1 MVRLLILAYSLLIV
15 LSYFSARYV
24 QRKKPSQFSGNF
36 KKMRAST
43 FVVSRVGCI
52 YAAESI
58 FGVRVGYQRS
68 QHVARR
74 VRAARARGAARSV
87 LRMRRRTAFMN
98 SANDPSYAEMR
109 SLIEL
114 FQGLKLI

>member
-24 QRKKPSQFSGNF
+24 QRKKPGQFPGNF

-43 FVVSRVGCI
+43 FVVSRIGCI
-52 YAAESI
+52 YAAESV
-58 FGVRVGYQRS
+58 FGVRFDYRQGQR
-68 QHVARR
+68 VAGR
-74 VRAARARGAARSV
+74 VRAARARGAARAV
-87 LRMRRRTAFMN
+87 LGVRRRAV
-98 SANDPSYAEMR
+98 SANDPYDAGMR

-114 FQGLKLI
+114 FRGLRLA